1 MNPEMHNS
9 TSRSEVN
16 QTTDIYKYN
25 IFPAIFREVS
35 MGSR

>member
-1 MNPEMHNS
+1 MNPEMHTS
-9 TSRSEVN
+9 TSRSELI
-16 QTTDIYKYN
+16 QTADIYNYN